1 MICEGKSIDKR
12 SRAHVIRNTKTAT
25 DPCCAACKTVLT
37 IDNNVGR
44 VWPSWELFGFLAKR
58 EDHYVFMM
66 SWCPLRTMTLYSF
79 YTNTFKGF
87 WWTLGT
93 VISQKNELF
102 TLWANPAK
110 LEHGEG
116 NRIRQ
121 KIRIDVKTVL
131 PLSDR
136 LHKFHSMGHA
146 DAIAEIIF
154 WVNLHISVA
163 SFI

>member
-93 VISQKNELF
+93 VISPKMNCL
-102 TLWANPAK
+102 
-110 LEHGEG
+110 HCG
-116 NRIRQ
+116 RIRRNWNTE
-121 KIRIDVKTVL
+121 KGTGY
-131 PLSDR
+131 DR
-136 LHKFHSMGHA
+136 KFESTSKRCCHLA
-146 DAIAEIIF
+146 TDF
-154 WVNLHISVA
+154 TN
-163 SFI
+163 FIVWGMQMRLRK